1 MTTANQAFR
10 QAANS
15 PAAHEARDAAK
26 SAADTARNIGEDV
39 SDYASDAARKASD
52 FASDVSRRAGREFD
66 RARGAASWATTAS
79 SPGSMVSR
87 PLQHGHVT
95 MNVAMAS
102 RYQRTRA
109 RRSLSEQPG

>member
-66 RARGAASWATTAS
+66 RARGAAADAWDELHDAS
-79 SPGSMVSR
+79 ERNPYVTLLVAFGLGLLFGIFAGS
-87 PLQHGHVT
+87 
-95 MNVAMAS
+95 
-102 RYQRTRA
+102 
-109 RRSLSEQPG
+109 RR

>member
-15 PAAHEARDAAK
+15 PAAHKARDAGK

-66 RARGAASWATTAS
+66 RARGAAADAWDELHDAS
-79 SPGSMVSR
+79 ERNP
-87 PLQHGHVT
+87 HVT
-95 MNVAMAS
+95 LLVAFGLGLLFGIFAGS
-102 RYQRTRA
+102 RR
-109 RRSLSEQPG
+109 

>member
-66 RARGAASWATTAS
+66 RAWGAAADSWDELHDAS
-79 SPGSMVSR
+79 ERNP
-87 PLQHGHVT
+87 HVT
-95 MNVAMAS
+95 LLVAFGLGLLFGIFAGS
-102 RYQRTRA
+102 RR
-109 RRSLSEQPG
+109 

>member
-26 SAADTARNIGEDV
+26 TRNIGEDV

-52 FASDVSRRAGREFD
+52 FASEVSRRAGREFD
-66 RARGAASWATTAS
+66 RARGAAADAWDELHDAS
-79 SPGSMVSR
+79 ERNP
-87 PLQHGHVT
+87 HVT
-95 MNVAMAS
+95 LLVAFGLGLLFGIFAGS
-102 RYQRTRA
+102 RR
-109 RRSLSEQPG
+109 

>member
-1 MTTANQAFR
+1 MTSANQAFR

-39 SDYASDAARKASD
+39 SDYASDGARKASD

-66 RARGAASWATTAS
+66 RARGAAADAWDELHDAS
-79 SPGSMVSR
+79 ERNP
-87 PLQHGHVT
+87 HVT
-95 MNVAMAS
+95 LLVAFGLGLLFGIFAGS
-102 RYQRTRA
+102 RR
-109 RRSLSEQPG
+109 